1 MTTERGLELH
11 IDSATQYATAT
22 RDGHPVATFQRR
34 RTYETG
40 PAWKCFD
47 LHGALLFSHRVTD
60 APAML
65 RRLSR
70 RLEVT
75 AERNE
80 AIRAECERPMPYGC

>member
-22 RDGHPVATFQRR
+22 RDGHPVATFARR
-34 RTYETG
+34 RVYAPG
-40 PAWKCFD
+40 PEWQCFD
-47 LHGALLFSHRVTD
+47 LNGGLLFSHRVTD
-60 APAML
+60 ASAML

-70 RLEVT
+70 RLEQR

-80 AIRAECERPMPYGC
+80 AIRRECELPVPYGC